1 MEKYYF
7 DETQPRVTVG
17 DGVVLLLINGR
28 EEKEVMS
35 SMPGMAT
42 TELVDRKVWVY
53 DGVRLETGGMTS
65 EAALTAAA
73 QKMVLAEIEQH
84 DASPSVNSFVLDG
97 QRVWLDFELRDRVY
111 QGNERLKNVGREETT
126 LWFGDKCYNMSIE
139 QAQSIISHIE
149 AYAKDCYNA
158 TAQHKANVSAM
169 KTVEDVL
176 GYDYTKGYPEK
187 LTISLSEKGKV
198 KSEKSDGPC

>member
-1 MEKYYF
+1 MTTKQVF
-7 DETQPRVTVG
+7 DERQPRISISKSGRAMVALNEQVVTTREAVPVG
-17 DGVVLLLINGR
+17 MDDDGVMRQEEREKTQYAYDVYWLNDVQHEVEVLG
-28 EEKEVMS
+28 
-35 SMPGMAT
+35 
-42 TELVDRKVWVY
+42 
-53 DGVRLETGGMTS
+53 
-65 EAALTAAA
+65 AAKTA
-73 QKMVLAEIEQH
+73 VLSDIDAY

-139 QAQSIISHIE
+139 QAQNIISHIE

-169 KTVEDVL
+169 ETVEDVL
-176 GYDYTKGYPEK
+176 GYDYTKGYPER
-187 LTISLSEKGKV
+187 LTIRLSEK
-198 KSEKSDGPC
+198 

>member
-7 DETQPRVTVG
+7 DEPQPRVTVG

-28 EEKEVMS
+28 EEREVMS
-35 SMPGMAT
+35 SMPDMDGMAT
-42 TELVDRKVWVY
+42 TEAVVRKVWVY
-53 DGVRLETGGMTS
+53 DGVRLKTGGMTS

-73 QKMVLAEIEQH
+73 QRLVLEEIEQH

-169 KTVEDVL
+169 ETVEDVL
-176 GYDYTKGYPEK
+176 GYDYTTGYPEM
-187 LTISLSEKGKV
+187 LTISLSEK
-198 KSEKSDGPC
+198 

>member
-7 DETQPRVTVG
+7 DEPQPRVTVG

-35 SMPGMAT
+35 SMPDMDGMAT
-42 TELVDRKVWVY
+42 TELVERKVWVY

-65 EAALTAAA
+65 EASLTAAA

-169 KTVEDVL
+169 ETVEEVL

-187 LTISLSEKGKV
+187 LTISLSEK
-198 KSEKSDGPC
+198 

>member
-1 MEKYYF
+1 MTTKQVF
-7 DETQPRVTVG
+7 DERQPRIGISKSGRAMVALNEQVVTTREAVPVG
-17 DGVVLLLINGR
+17 MDDDGMMLQEEREKTQYAYDVYWLNDVQHEVEVL
-28 EEKEVMS
+28 
-35 SMPGMAT
+35 
-42 TELVDRKVWVY
+42 
-53 DGVRLETGGMTS
+53 
-65 EAALTAAA
+65 AAA
-73 QKMVLAEIEQH
+73 KTAVLSDIDAY

-139 QAQSIISHIE
+139 QAQNIISHIE

-169 KTVEDVL
+169 ETVEDVL
-176 GYDYTKGYPEK
+176 GYDYTKGYPEMI
-187 LTISLSEKGKV
+187 TISLSEK
-198 KSEKSDGPC
+198 

>member
-1 MEKYYF
+1 MTTKQVF
-7 DETQPRVTVG
+7 DERQPRIGISKSGRAMVALNEQVVTTREAVPVG
-17 DGVVLLLINGR
+17 MDDDGMMLQEEREKTQYAYDVYWLNDVQHEVEVL
-28 EEKEVMS
+28 
-35 SMPGMAT
+35 
-42 TELVDRKVWVY
+42 
-53 DGVRLETGGMTS
+53 
-65 EAALTAAA
+65 AAA
-73 QKMVLAEIEQH
+73 KTAVLSDIDAY

-139 QAQSIISHIE
+139 QAQNIISHIE

-169 KTVEDVL
+169 ETVEDVL
-176 GYDYTKGYPEK
+176 GYDYTKGYPEMI
-187 LTISLSEKGKV
+187 TISLREK
-198 KSEKSDGPC
+198 